1 MELAWVATESALV
14 EAVVL
19 AVVVWAAA
27 ALVVAAVALLDS
39 TSCF

>member
-14 EAVVL
+14 AAAVL
-19 AVVVWAAA
+19 AVGVWEAA
-27 ALVVAAVALLDS
+27 ALAVAVALLDS